1 MKYTTDIKTPKFDEN
16 GFATSNGWVMV
27 YRRFSENHSQ
37 NQIKQ
42 CSTTSSKNYQHLQFI
57 ILKFQQLLFTPSD
70 EGIVEM
76 DLLLISHVS

>member
-1 MKYTTDIKTPKFDEN
+1 MTKTDIWYGLFDKDSLLMSH
-16 GFATSNGWVMV
+16 TRYSLQ
-27 YRRFSENHSQ
+27 RRFSENHSQ

-42 CSTTSSKNYQHLQFI
+42 CSTTSSKNYQHLQSI